1 MTATRRASMG
11 KQVQDAD
18 YWRAVYGRSMLR
30 YYGVSLD
37 RFLTDPWLCIK
48 RFGIHDETFPRLP
61 EIDLRAM
68 KGHPGRSRV
77 RMTHRPAPVI
87 SIEVARPKQAK

>member
-1 MTATRRASMG
+1 MGNRA
-11 KQVQDAD
+11 QDPD
-18 YWRAVYGRSMLR
+18 YWKGVYGRSLLR
-30 YYGVSLD
+30 YCGVSLD
-37 RFLTDPWLCIK
+37 RFLTDPWLYIK

-87 SIEVARPKQAK
+87 SIEVARPKQGE